1 MALPLIA
8 AGVAARA
15 VAKKVAKEV
24 AKKSAKKTAKKS
36 TEVKRLNPSG
46 KTIKQIRQRAEANR
60 IAKDSVKVRP
70 ANKSNPT
77 NKRLNLSED
86 VRLERMKSGDLAK
99 GQARLEEKRN
109 QITNQFFGKSPT
121 VKINSSVKSTKAVK
135 KTSPKKK

>member
-8 AGVAARA
+8 AGVVARA
-15 VAKKVAKEV
+15 AAKKLATKA
-24 AKKSAKKTAKKS
+24 AKKSATKTVKATAQKS
-36 TEVKRLNPSG
+36 
-46 KTIKQIRQRAEANR
+46 KTNQ
-60 IAKDSVKVRP
+60 IAKNSVKVRP